1 MINYKNVGSLTVYGF
16 FIVADKPNAS
26 GDAKHVHPA
35 ANEKKG
41 NTIKFSRD
49 QQRND
54 H

>member
-1 MINYKNVGSLTVYGF
+1 MINYKDEGTLTVYRF
-16 FIVADKPNAS
+16 FIVADKPNAC
-26 GDAKHVHPA
+26 GDTKHVHPA
-35 ANEKKG
+35 ANKKEG